1 MCFTSSTRRGVDG
14 EDGFCAGSA
23 DFFRQRLQSRRFF
36 SPGFVAGVAAGAAG
50 AAGAVTGVAV
60 AVDAGVAADGGTA
73 GFDMDFG
80 ADRLWER

>member
-50 AAGAVTGVAV
+50 AVSGVAV
-60 AVDAGVAADGGTA
+60 AVDAGAAAGGGTA